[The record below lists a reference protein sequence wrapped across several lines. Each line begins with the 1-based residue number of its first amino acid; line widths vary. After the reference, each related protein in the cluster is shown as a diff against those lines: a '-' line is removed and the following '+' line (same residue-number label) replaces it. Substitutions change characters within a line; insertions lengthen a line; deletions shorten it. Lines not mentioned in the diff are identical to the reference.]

1 MLGPGAVS
9 AAELARET
17 GIPQPTLSRW
27 LRGAASLR
35 LVTTK
40 SEVSDDTAAASEKR
54 PQDWSPK
61 ERMQFVLEADGLGDQ
76 ELGELLRRR
85 GVHREQLDAWR
96 TALADAFAQPNA
108 SRRSPEGKRIRQLQ
122 REVARKDKALAET
135 AALLVLQK
143 NCICCSRS
151 RRARTTT
158 RTTGATGDPRADR
171 RGRGGGCA
179 ACARLRRGGP

>member
-1 MLGPGAVS
+1 MMEYSELVRARMVRRMVGPGAI
-9 AAELARET
+9 AATELSRET

-35 LVTTK
+35 LVSIK
-40 SEVSDDTAAASEKR
+40 QEASSDLDGAAPEPKR
-54 PQDWSPK
+54 PQDWSPM

-76 ELGELLRRR
+76 EMGELLRRR

-96 TALADAFAQPNA
+96 TALAEAFAQPTA
-108 SRRSPEGKRIRQLQ
+108 SRRSSEGKRIKALE

-143 NCICCSRS
+143 KVQLLFPD
-151 RRARTTT
+151 
-158 RTTGATGDPRADR
+158 GVYVGDDTDE
-171 RGRGGGCA
+171 GSDE
-179 ACARLRRGGP
+179 